1 MNSLKH
7 YDFFYALSLITS
19 NLLFGF
25 IPVLQKF
32 TFSYG
37 GNGLL
42 TALYSSIIS
51 LIPLFILAHHFNISL
66 KPDIATAKKLFFL
79 CICSVCTILFLWS
92 SYSYIP
98 VGIATTLHYIYP
110 IIIALTM
117 TIVYHEPFSIR
128 SLISLSLVIIG
139 VCLTSISHEADIK
152 PIGFFLAVISGF
164 FWAFYIVYIEKSGL
178 CHKPAYLINFY
189 TTFANIPFIFI
200 ICVLSNSF
208 ILFHAPIPWLI
219 IISVAFLHRIC
230 AYGLLQLGLRH
241 IKPFSAGILCT
252 FEPLSSILFG
262 RLFFKEIITPIQTL
276 GLFLILL
283 GIFFNLYANKS

>member
-1 MNSLKH
+1 MNLFKRN
-7 YDFFYALSLITS
+7 DLFYALSLIVS

-42 TALYSSIIS
+42 TAFYSSIIS
-51 LIPLFILAHHFNISL
+51 LIPLTMLARHFKISL
-66 KPDIATAKKLFFL
+66 KPDTATAKKLFLL
-79 CICSVCTILFLWS
+79 CICSVGTILFLWS

-117 TIVYHEPFSIR
+117 TIIYHEPFFIR
-128 SLISLSLVIIG
+128 NLLSLSLVIIG
-139 VCLTSISHEADIK
+139 VCLTSISHEANIK
-152 PIGFFLAVISGF
+152 PIGFIFALISGF
-164 FWAFYIVYIEKSGL
+164 FWAFYIIYIEKSGL
-178 CHKPAYLINFY
+178 CYKPAYLINFY

-200 ICVLSNSF
+200 ICILSNNF
-208 ILFHAPIPWLI
+208 IVFHKSIPWLI
-219 IISVAFLHRIC
+219 IIAVAFLHRIC

-241 IKPFSAGILCT
+241 ITPFSAGILCT

-283 GIFFNLYANKS
+283 GIFFNLYANKF